1 MSDPVRNIASISLPE
16 GFVFGEKLPSAS
28 IRSLGATATAV
39 APAPSLGPLADFTGS
54 WVGNGF
60 NTIFRPD
67 NTISKSSE
75 SLPKP
80 LAPGDNILELN
91 LTTETLT
98 FSPSLG
104 SVPNRGLSQQQD
116 IHLNGV
122 PYLQAINDVT
132 DPAHPVGIHAE
143 PGLWMIVEPT
153 TNPAEGPTVV
163 RMGSI
168 PHGTTIEA
176 QGTSKVIAGPPV
188 FPSLDITPQPIGGG
202 TPIPFPSQKAANN
215 DTPRT
220 PQDLSTFIAAGTITQ
235 AILDNPNV
243 VLQNHLK
250 GQTIVSTTQISIATS
265 PAPPLVGGGTD
276 NIAFLTKNAVGFQM
290 SATFWIETVQ
300 HTITVPVSKAGQPL
314 VIKAA
319 EIVPGLAVPTFSV
332 TPPKAITVPLP
343 IKVTSKQIQ
352 YTQTVVLNFNGLS
365 WPHVSVATLV
375 PAAPVVV
382 PATAFA

>member
-1 MSDPVRNIASISLPE
+1 MSDLLRNAPSISLPE
-16 GFVFGEKLPSAS
+16 GFVFGEKLAS
-28 IRSLGATATAV
+28 TQIKPMAEAATAV
-39 APAPSLGPLADFTGS
+39 APIPSLGPLADFTGS

-91 LTTETLT
+91 LTAETLT

-116 IHLNGV
+116 IHLNGF
-122 PYLQAINDVT
+122 PYFQAINDVT

-143 PGLWMIVEPT
+143 PGLWMVVEPT
-153 TNPAEGPTVV
+153 SNPAEGPTVV

-176 QGTSKVIAGPPV
+176 QGTSKVITGPPV
-188 FPSLDITPQPIGGG
+188 IPAVSITPSAIGGG
-202 TPIPFPSQKAANN
+202 PIPFPSQTAANN
-215 DTPRT
+215 DTART

-235 AILDNPNV
+235 AILDNPNL
-243 VLQNHLK
+243 VLQNHLQ
-250 GQTIVSTTQISIATS
+250 GQTILSTTQITIATT

-276 NIAFLTKNAVGFQM
+276 NIAFLAKNAVACQM
-290 SATFWIETVQ
+290 SSTFWIETVQ
-300 HTITVPVSKAGQPL
+300 HTITVPVFKPGQPPL
-314 VIKAA
+314 MIKA
-319 EIVPGLAVPTFSV
+319 EEKVPGLPVPTFSV
-332 TPPKAITVPLP
+332 TPPKEITTSQT

-352 YTQTVVLNFNGLS
+352 YTQLVVLNFNGLS
-365 WPHVSVATLV
+365 WPHVSLATLV
-375 PAAPVVV
+375 PAAAVVV
-382 PATAFA
+382 PASAWV

>member
-1 MSDPVRNIASISLPE
+1 MSDLTRNTASISLPE

-28 IRSLGATATAV
+28 IHSLPGATTAV
-39 APAPSLGPLADFTGS
+39 APIPSLGPLADFTGS

-91 LTTETLT
+91 LTAETLT

-104 SVPNRGLSQQQD
+104 SVPNRGLSQQRD

-122 PYLQAINDVT
+122 PYLQAINDIT

-143 PGLWMIVEPT
+143 PGLWMVVEAT
-153 TNPAEGPTVV
+153 NNPAEGPTVV

-188 FPSLDITPQPIGGG
+188 FPTVNITPSVIGGAQV
-202 TPIPFPSQKAANN
+202 PFPSQKAANN

-300 HTITVPVSKAGQPL
+300 HTITVPISKPGQAL
-314 VIKAA
+314 VIKAN
-319 EIVPGLAVPTFSV
+319 ETVPGLAVPTFSV
-332 TPPKAITVPLP
+332 TPPKEITKPQP

-375 PAAPVVV
+375 PAAPIPVS
-382 PATAFA
+382 ATAFA

>member
-1 MSDPVRNIASISLPE
+1 MSDPVRSIASISLPN
-16 GFVFGEKLPSAS
+16 GFVFGEKLAS
-28 IRSLGATATAV
+28 TQIQSIAGTATAV
-39 APAPSLGPLADFTGS
+39 ASIPSLGPLADFSGS

-67 NTISKSSE
+67 NAISKSSE

-80 LAPGDNILELN
+80 LAAGDNILELN
-91 LTTETLT
+91 LTAETLT

-122 PYLQAINDVT
+122 PYLQAINDIT

-143 PGLWMIVEPT
+143 PGLWMVVEA
-153 TNPAEGPTVV
+153 TNTPAEGPTVV

-188 FPSLDITPQPIGGG
+188 FPTVTITPSVIGGA
-202 TPIPFPSQKAANN
+202 PVPPFPSQTAANN

-220 PQDLSTFIAAGTITQ
+220 PQDLSTFLAAGTITQ
-235 AILDNPNV
+235 AMLDNPNV

-250 GQTIVSTTQISIATS
+250 GQTILSTTQISIATS
-265 PAPPLVGGGTD
+265 PAPPLVGGGTE
-276 NIAFLTKNAVGFQM
+276 NIAFLTKNAVAIQM

-300 HTITVPVSKAGQPL
+300 HTITVPILKPGQTL
-314 VIKAA
+314 AIKAA
-319 EIVPGLAVPTFSV
+319 ETVPGLAVPTFSV
-332 TPPKAITVPLP
+332 TAPKGITAPRPITVR
-343 IKVTSKQIQ
+343 SKQIQ

>member
-16 GFVFGEKLPSAS
+16 GFVFGEKLSSAS
-28 IRSLGATATAV
+28 IHPLTGATTAV
-39 APAPSLGPLADFTGS
+39 APIPSLGPLADFTGS

-91 LTTETLT
+91 LTAETLT

-104 SVPNRGLSQQQD
+104 SVPNRGLSQQRD

-122 PYLQAINDVT
+122 PYLQAINDIT

-143 PGLWMIVEPT
+143 PGLWMAVEPT
-153 TNPAEGPTVV
+153 NNPAEGQTVV

-188 FPSLDITPQPIGGG
+188 FPTANITPSAIGGALL
-202 TPIPFPSQKAANN
+202 PKFPSQTAANS

-220 PQDLSTFIAAGTITQ
+220 PQNLSTFIAAGTITQ
-235 AILDNPNV
+235 AILDNPNL

-300 HTITVPVSKAGQPL
+300 HTITVPVSNAGQSL
-314 VIKAA
+314 VIKAN
-319 EIVPGLAVPTFSV
+319 ETVPGLAVATFSV
-332 TPPKAITVPLP
+332 RVPKEITAPHP

-375 PAAPVVV
+375 PATPVVV
-382 PATAFA
+382 PASAFA

>member
-1 MSDPVRNIASISLPE
+1 MSDLIRSTASISLPE
-16 GFVFGEKLPSAS
+16 GFVFGEKLPSAA
-28 IRSLGATATAV
+28 IHPLAGTATAV
-39 APAPSLGPLADFTGS
+39 APIPSLGPLADFTGS
-54 WVGNGF
+54 WIGNGF

-91 LTTETLT
+91 LTAETLA
-98 FSPSLG
+98 FSHSLG
-104 SVPNRGLSQQQD
+104 SVPNRGLTQQAD
-116 IHLNGV
+116 IHLNGM
-122 PYLQAINDVT
+122 PYLQAIKDIT
-132 DPAHPVGIHAE
+132 DPANPVDIHAE
-143 PGLWMIVEPT
+143 PGLWMAVQAT
-153 TNPAEGPTVV
+153 NNPAEGPTVV
-163 RMGSI
+163 RMASI
-168 PHGTTIEA
+168 PHGTTIQA

-188 FPSLDITPQPIGGG
+188 FPTAHMTPSIIAGAPVR
-202 TPIPFPSQKAANN
+202 FPSQTAANN
-215 DTPRT
+215 DTPRI
-220 PQDLSTFIAAGTITQ
+220 PQDLSPFIAAGTITQ

-250 GQTIVSTTQISIATS
+250 GQTIVSTTQISVATS

-300 HTITVPVSKAGQPL
+300 HTITVPISKPGQKL
-314 VIKAA
+314 TIKAQ
-319 EIVPGLAVPTFSV
+319 ETVPGLAVPTFSV
-332 TPPKAITVPLP
+332 TPPKEITVPHP

-382 PATAFA
+382 PASAFA